1 MPRLAPTPLH
11 LSELEREQLQH
22 LVNRHSTSQQIVL
35 RAKIILQADA
45 GQNHREIGRALNISR
60 DMARLW
66 RNRWLELSGKPLS
79 VVERLTDAPRPG
91 GPMTFS
97 LEPIFRTNFEKNKN
111 RFKNSNRIV
120 KIKKLTNRGEND
132 PIKR

>member
-66 RNRWLELSGKPLS
+66 RNRHWYRLARSYKRCNTRGSTNQANLE
-79 VVERLTDAPRPG
+79 
-91 GPMTFS
+91 
-97 LEPIFRTNFEKNKN
+97 
-111 RFKNSNRIV
+111 
-120 KIKKLTNRGEND
+120 
-132 PIKR
+132 

>member
-1 MPRLAPTPLH
+1 LWG
-11 LSELEREQLQH
+11 
-22 LVNRHSTSQQIVL
+22 STSANLDLFVL
-35 RAKIILQADA
+35 IKILVAKYGMWA

-97 LEPIFRTNFEKNKN
+97 LEQILQLFAIACEPPADYDRPLSHWTARELADEMLKPVFRTSFEK
-111 RFKNSNRIV
+111 I
-120 KIKKLTNRGEND
+120 KIDSKMATE
-132 PIKR
+132 